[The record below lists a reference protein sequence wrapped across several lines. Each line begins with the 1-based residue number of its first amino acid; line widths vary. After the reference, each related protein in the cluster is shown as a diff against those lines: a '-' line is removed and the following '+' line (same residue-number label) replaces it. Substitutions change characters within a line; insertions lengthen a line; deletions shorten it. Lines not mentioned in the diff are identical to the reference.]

1 MREMT
6 KQKISTYTMKLRLY
20 PSPEQKT
27 AIDNILRALHIAF
40 NITFHQ
46 VFLKNPVICTAPK
59 ENGAVWPDWKKIAA
73 KEWRAFLIRENPA
86 VDYAPA
92 ASLTTNNGLFL
103 SDSRKAWEKTMG
115 KIPIDPNKRKEFHFY
130 SAAKPRR
137 SFLVQITPKNLIPSH
152 ENEKVAWISIPK
164 VGKIKARGFN
174 RKLCFGKDGQYSY
187 ADALASNELP
197 KQLTIRVSKD
207 TCDEYFV
214 SITFS
219 EGKEQTRS
227 LYLETPLAEHKEPI
241 GVDVGV
247 KDIAILST
255 GTKIENKHFKKGKQ
269 QTLKRLNRKLSRR
282 WGPANIAYRDYNR
295 DIRQDNRTLP
305 DEMRQPLS
313 SPSKRYQKT
322 QRQKAIIERRISQR
336 RNTYYHQQTAALV
349 QESSMIAMETLLV
362 KNMMRNHKLAYA
374 LSDAAM
380 SDFLAK
386 VTYKAERYHIPLS
399 CIGTFEPTSQLC
411 SVCKEKNP
419 RIRNLGIRAWT
430 CPNCG
435 ERHDRDIN
443 AAKNIL
449 HIALTKGSI
458 KDAPIPVKETEKPPG
473 KPRVRTK
480 PIPFPDRPEL
490 SIVFSKELTRPNNP
504 RYVIK
509 NTHTGAVIDD
519 AQGAGYRSIANARNC
534 YKAKFLWA
542 RKQESSNSPA
552 QS

>member
-1 MREMT
+1 M
-6 KQKISTYTMKLRLY
+6 QLR
-20 PSPEQKT
+20 P
-27 AIDNILRALHIAF
+27 IRIRR
-40 NITFHQ
+40 TFYVHTLSRKFTQ
-46 VFLKNPVICTAPK
+46 
-59 ENGAVWPDWKKIAA
+59 EGGAVVWNSIADN
-73 KEWRAFLIRENPA
+73 KQRFVPVRQQK
-86 VDYAPA
+86 
-92 ASLTTNNGLFL
+92 SL
-103 SDSRKAWEKTMG
+103 G

-174 RKLCFGKDGQYSY
+174 RKLWFGKDGQYSY

-305 DEMRQPLS
+305 EEMRQPLS

-336 RNTYYHQQTAALV
+336 RNTFYHQQTAALV

-386 VTYKAERYHIPLS
+386 VTYKAERHHIPLS

-443 AAKNIL
+443 AAKNSL

-458 KDAPIPVKETEKPPG
+458 KDAPLPAKETEKPPG

-504 RYVIK
+504 CYVIK
-509 NTHTGAVIDD
+509 NTHTGAIIDD

-542 RKQESSNSPA
+542 RKQESTNSPA